1 MSVTLL
7 AAIADSARQVG
18 ELAGQ
23 AHVLGASVDLE
34 SWHEFY
40 LMVGTAAVTLV
51 GLLFVSLSFHLDVLL
66 HERRAHLLAVARQ
79 AMLNFVGVLI
89 ISLSFLAP
97 GMTARPLGMNLFM
110 ISAVFL
116 VFGVSALFRALRQ
129 RDSSPHSA
137 FVLRRSL
144 ISLIGFAATAWV
156 GFRMFS
162 HRDPTEAYWLIGPM
176 CMILGNAV
184 GTAWDLL
191 VRVGRLKQE
200 IASNDSKS

>member
-7 AAIADSARQVG
+7 SAVADSARQVG
-18 ELAGQ
+18 ELGA
-23 AHVLGASVDLE
+23 AHVLGASESLE

-97 GMTARPLGMNLFM
+97 GQAPRPLGMNLFI
-110 ISAVFL
+110 ISALFF
-116 VFGVSALFRALRQ
+116 VFGVSSLIRALRQ

-137 FVLRRSL
+137 FVLRRSV
-144 ISLIGFAATAWV
+144 ISNIGFAITGWV
-156 GFRMFS
+156 GFRMFL
-162 HRDPTEAYWLIGPM
+162 HRDPTEAYWLIGSM

-200 IASNDSKS
+200 IAAHDSKS